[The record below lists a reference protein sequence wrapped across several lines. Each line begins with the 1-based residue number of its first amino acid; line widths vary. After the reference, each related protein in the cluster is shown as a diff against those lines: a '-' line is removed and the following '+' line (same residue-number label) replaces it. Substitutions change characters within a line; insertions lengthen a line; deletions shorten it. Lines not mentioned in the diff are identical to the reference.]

1 MQAAGYNGTMILAD
15 NKITITR
22 KSAGLLTKM
31 VQGLQ
36 GDKTIAIQQV
46 TAVQLKEASTLLR
59 GYLRLSINGRDPVGG
74 LTEAVKD
81 ENAVIFDKKANQE
94 FAAMR
99 DAIQAQI
106 DAHYAR
112 ASQPAVA
119 APSAA
124 DELEKFA
131 GLHAKGLIT
140 DEEFAA
146 KKKQI
151 LGL

>member
-1 MQAAGYNGTMILAD
+1 
-15 NKITITR
+15 
-22 KSAGLLTKM
+22 
-31 VQGLQ
+31 
-36 GDKTIAIQQV
+36 
-46 TAVQLKEASTLLR
+46 
-59 GYLRLSINGRDPVGG
+59 
-74 LTEAVKD
+74 
-81 ENAVIFDKKANQE
+81 
-94 FAAMR
+94 MR

-112 ASQPAVA
+112 ASQPAVH